1 MLVVAAAAAHGAAVP
16 GTNTPSQ
23 PALPAAR
30 SLMTGMIHPDGG
42 GYRHYHVG
50 RCNRSF
56 TLGEVFAGFSAHLEE
71 WTKMGEKSPWWSV
84 DTAIDRGEGSALSEQ
99 KKLAFYRSGVDHVR
113 AVQSDLANARGRRG
127 PGRRR
132 RPPGSLLDFGC
143 GLGRLAF
150 AFAHEWPQ
158 LRHVACVDQSAP
170 HLATAEAEWM
180 LRRGNRS
187 AGSISFVRSTPDL
200 LGALGGRRFD
210 VVHSVLVMQHMVP
223 PLQTIYLQQLCDA
236 LQPNGKGWIQIPT
249 GESGC
254 YLYRYRGRLGL
265 GKIIGQEADPCDLSA
280 SVREGGMQMHYTPV
294 ADVRR
299 ALGSRGCAVLSA
311 KDRGSAHTGGG
322 SECRS
327 HEFVFRKSP
336 ARARD

>member
-1 MLVVAAAAAHGAAVP
+1 MRCRNRIHGMLVVAAAAAHGAAVP

-180 LRRGNRS
+180 LRRGNR
-187 AGSISFVRSTPDL
+187 ATEANRQRL
-200 LGALGGRRFD
+200 LRLWQ
-210 VVHSVLVMQHMVP
+210 VPLSV
-223 PLQTIYLQQLCDA
+223 
-236 LQPNGKGWIQIPT
+236 
-249 GESGC
+249 
-254 YLYRYRGRLGL
+254 
-265 GKIIGQEADPCDLSA
+265 LSA
-280 SVREGGMQMHYTPV
+280 SDLGLLQHDLSPSPTATDTSHVCAMTAPPQPQWSQTDGKTSCW
-294 ADVRR
+294 RR
-299 ALGSRGCAVLSA
+299 AESYVR
-311 KDRGSAHTGGG
+311 
-322 SECRS
+322 
-327 HEFVFRKSP
+327 FVE
-336 ARARD
+336 